1 MLHSLPQRGAVWSS
15 SCHAV
20 PGTLRAR
27 RRLPTTLTAATPAA
41 PHSTPAVHSHG
52 GIPGSTSCSVCVDIF
67 ANGVRGLRATRP
79 VEEGGLLLTMPI
91 THVLA
96 VPNWLSPQA
105 VQPWHLNYVKR
116 FEQEWQVQ
124 LPKGLLDILSGTDW
138 RELSIA
144 SSAWAALL

>member
-15 SCHAV
+15 SYHAV

-52 GIPGSTSCSVCVDIF
+52 GIPGSTSCSVCVDVF
-67 ANGVRGLRATRP
+67 DNGVRGLRATRP
-79 VEEGGLLLTMPI
+79 VEEGGLLLSMPI

-96 VPNWLSPQA
+96 VPNWLCCQA
-105 VQPWHLNYVKR
+105 VDSWCTKYVKP

-124 LPKGLLDILSGTDW
+124 LPKALLDILAGTHW
-138 RELSIA
+138 REVATA
-144 SSAWAALL
+144 SSAWAARL